1 MLPKIVRHVKDHGL
15 AGTISHAFIRLWR
28 SLVPP
33 LRQVYCANLADV
45 PLPAPDADPTIRVQP
60 YRSMADVP
68 MAVRDGILAD
78 GTIDDKKP
86 PSAGTVTAFLDWLF
100 AQGAV
105 LWACARDGSL
115 AGYLW
120 SIRGSAEEPRYH
132 FFPLGPRD
140 AVFLAH
146 EIFPAHRGQDLN
158 RKMTHLVLKE
168 MKASGVERVYVDVE
182 LSNRRSLKSFSR
194 TVFSPV
200 GLARM
205 KKSKTRQIVIWGRP
219 KRSAPADQNS
229 KV

>member
-1 MLPKIVRHVKDHGL
+1 MLRKIVRRVKDHGL
-15 AGTISHAFIRLWR
+15 AGTISHALRRLWR

-45 PLPAPDADPTIRVQP
+45 PLPAPDADPSVRVQP
-60 YRSMADVP
+60 YRSMAEVP
-68 MAVRDGILAD
+68 MAVRDGILAG

-86 PSAGTVTAFLDWLF
+86 PSAGTVTEFLDWLF

-105 LWACARDGSL
+105 LWACTRDGSL

-146 EIFPAHRGQDLN
+146 EVFPAHRGRDLN
-158 RKMTHLVLKE
+158 RRMTHLVLSE
-168 MKASGVERVYVDVE
+168 MKAAGVERVYVDVE
-182 LSNRRSLKSFSR
+182 ISNRRSLKSFSR
-194 TVFSPV
+194 TVFAPV

-205 KKSKTRQIVIWGRP
+205 KKWRKRQLVIWAHPRRP
-219 KRSAPADQNS
+219 ASTGAAPGD
-229 KV
+229 